1 MVEGAH
7 LTVSPLQL
15 INKVQA
21 AMEDERVHL
30 PCLLAEA
37 SNTIA
42 TLFGG
47 AELEFKEWLV
57 LGAYYAEVVGHCRLV

>member
-1 MVEGAH
+1 
-7 LTVSPLQL
+7 
-15 INKVQA
+15 
-21 AMEDERVHL
+21 MEDERVHL